1 MKAKSVLMGSSMVD
15 PPPQT
20 FFFPS
25 PLPNVQRG
33 GGMMPWYANATIQSC

>member
-15 PPPQT
+15 PPPKH
-20 FFFPS
+20 FSSPPPS
-25 PLPNVQRG
+25 PMFKG